1 MRDYGSFEIELA
13 DAVATIKLLPA
24 KVAYALTPPAD
35 AHLEIPSVIEE
46 LRIDDGIR
54 VIVLTGAYDGEFL
67 VPPAVDYF
75 SSPDAERRL
84 ADPYG
89 AWRFGQGIVRCFNA
103 MTECEKPIIAKVNG
117 DAIGFGQSLML
128 GTDLI
133 LAREDAIISDVHMGK
148 GDVQTSSGRHVG
160 PAYGLAPGDGAGGL
174 ISLFMTPT
182 QAKEYMM
189 LCTSPKA
196 SELAEAR
203 IINRAVPADQ
213 LDAVTDDFVQR
224 LLSRSAFALAW
235 TKRILNR
242 RVSHHINMTMDASVV
257 YQQLNIA
264 QVKQLG
270 FDRDPT
276 SLSRPSAPQR
286 QDV

>member
-1 MRDYGSFEIELA
+1 
-13 DAVATIKLLPA
+13 
-24 KVAYALTPPAD
+24 
-35 AHLEIPSVIEE
+35 
-46 LRIDDGIR
+46 
-54 VIVLTGAYDGEFL
+54 
-67 VPPAVDYF
+67 
-75 SSPDAERRL
+75 
-84 ADPYG
+84 
-89 AWRFGQGIVRCFNA
+89 
-103 MTECEKPIIAKVNG
+103 
-117 DAIGFGQSLML
+117 
-128 GTDLI
+128 
-133 LAREDAIISDVHMGK
+133 MGK

-160 PAYGLAPGDGAGGL
+160 PAYGMAPGDGAGGL

-189 LCTSPKA
+189 LCTSPTA

-242 RVSHHINMTMDASVV
+242 RVSHHMNMTMDASVV

-270 FDRDPT
+270 FDHDPT
-276 SLSRPSAPQR
+276 SLSRPSAP
-286 QDV
+286 

>member
-1 MRDYGSFEIELA
+1 MRDYGAFEIELSG
-13 DAVATIKLLPA
+13 AVATIKLLPA
-24 KVAYALTPPAD
+24 KITYALSPPAD
-35 AHLEIPSVIEE
+35 AHLQVASVIEE
-46 LRIDDGIR
+46 LRIDDDIR

-67 VPPAVDYF
+67 VPPVVDYF
-75 SSPDAERRL
+75 ASPDAERRL

-117 DAIGFGQSLML
+117 DAIGFGQSLMF

-133 LAREDAIISDVHMGK
+133 LAREDAIISDVHMGQ
-148 GDVQTSSGRHVG
+148 GEVQTSSGRNVG
-160 PAYGLAPGDGAGGL
+160 PAFGTAPGDGAGGL

-189 LCTSPKA
+189 LCTTPTA
-196 SELAEAR
+196 AELAEAR

-213 LDAVTDDFVQR
+213 LDAVTDDFVER

-235 TKRILNR
+235 TKRIMNR
-242 RVSHHINMTMDASVV
+242 RVSQHINMTMDASVV

-264 QVKQLG
+264 QIRHLG
-270 FDRDPT
+270 FDNEPT
-276 SLSRPSAPQR
+276 SLSRPAAKPQ